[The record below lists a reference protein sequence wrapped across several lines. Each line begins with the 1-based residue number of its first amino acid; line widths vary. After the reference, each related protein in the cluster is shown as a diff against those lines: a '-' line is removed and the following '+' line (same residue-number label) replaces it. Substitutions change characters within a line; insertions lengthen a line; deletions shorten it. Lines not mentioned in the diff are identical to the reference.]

1 MFRPIIS
8 AYPVPVKTVAQ
19 VFERA
24 LRRELSQSAIGIFV
38 ALFAIMVTTQ
48 LVRLLNDAV
57 GGRVAP
63 EAVAALLG
71 FTALQFLP
79 TLLCLTLFIAI
90 LMVLSRM
97 YRDSE
102 MVIWLASGCSLQ
114 GFIRPVLRFALP
126 VVVVIG
132 AMSFFFSPWAALKS
146 VEFRQKINQRSEA
159 THMAPGSFREASG
172 STRVVFVEHVDED
185 SGEVRGVFVR
195 SIEQGKLTLVSAER
209 GRKTVAENGDRF
221 LVLDAGRRYEIT
233 PESPEMSLVEF
244 SRYSVRIELREK
256 FVQSFSPRQLP
267 PAELIQRFGPAEKGE
282 LVWRLGLPISA
293 IFLAL
298 MAIPL
303 SYVNNRGGKS
313 FGIVLALLVFLTYN
327 NVLTVF
333 QSWVA
338 QERVSAGVAWWLPH
352 AVVGLLFAL
361 MLWRR
366 TSLRRFRLFG
376 T

>member
-1 MFRPIIS
+1 M
-8 AYPVPVKTVAQ
+8 

-24 LRRELSQSAIGIFV
+24 LRRELSQSSIGIFV
-38 ALFAIMVTTQ
+38 ALFAIMATTQ

-71 FTALQFLP
+71 FTALQYLP
-79 TLLCLTLFIAI
+79 TLLSLTLFIAI

-102 MVIWLASGCSLQ
+102 MVIWLASGAPLHA
-114 GFIRPVLRFALP
+114 FVWPVLRFSLP
-126 VVVVIG
+126 VVVVV
-132 AMSFFFSPWAALKS
+132 AALSFLFSPWAAMKS

-159 THMAPGSFREASG
+159 THMAPGAFREASG
-172 STRVVFVEHVDED
+172 SERVVFVEQVDEN

-195 SIEQGKLTLVSAER
+195 SIEQGRLTLVRAER

-233 PESPEMSLVEF
+233 PGSPEMRMVEF
-244 SRYSVRIELREK
+244 ARYAVRIELRER
-256 FVQSFSPRQLP
+256 FITSFSPRQLP
-267 PAELIQRFGPAEKGE
+267 PGELLRRFGSAEQAE
-282 LVWRLGLPISA
+282 LVWRLGLPLSA

-298 MAIPL
+298 TAIPL
-303 SYVNNRGGKS
+303 SYVNTRGGKS

-327 NVLTVF
+327 NILSVF

-338 QERVSAGVAWWLPH
+338 QGRVSAAVAAVLPH
-352 AVVGLLFAL
+352 AMVGTFFLWL
-361 MLWRR
+361 MWRR
-366 TSLRRFRLFG
+366 VSLRRLSFRRA
-376 T
+376 

>member
-1 MFRPIIS
+1 
-8 AYPVPVKTVAQ
+8 V

-38 ALFAIMVTTQ
+38 ALFAIMATTQ

-57 GGRVAP
+57 GGRIAP

-71 FTALQFLP
+71 FTALQYLP
-79 TLLCLTLFIAI
+79 TLLSLTLFIAI

-102 MVIWLASGCSLQ
+102 MVIWLASGCALHA
-114 GFIRPVLRFALP
+114 FARPVLRFAFP
-126 VVVVIG
+126 VVVVVG
-132 AMSFFFSPWAALKS
+132 AMSFVFSPWAALKS
-146 VEFRQKINQRSEA
+146 IEYRQKISQRSEA
-159 THMAPGSFREASG
+159 THVAPGSFREASG
-172 STRVVFVEHVDED
+172 SDRVVFVEHVDEE

-195 SIEQGKLTLVSAER
+195 SFEQGRLTLVSAER

-221 LVLDAGRRYEIT
+221 LVLDAGRRYEVT
-233 PESPEMSLVEF
+233 PGSPEMRMVEF
-244 SRYSVRIELREK
+244 ARYSVRIELREK

-267 PAELIQRFGPAEKGE
+267 PTELLQRFGPAEQAE
-282 LVWRLGLPISA
+282 MVWRLGLPLSA
-293 IFLAL
+293 AFLAL

-313 FGIVLALLVFLTYN
+313 FGIVMALLVFLTYN
-327 NVLTVF
+327 NILSVF

-338 QERVSAGVAWWLPH
+338 QGRLSAGVAWWLPH
-352 AVVGLLFAL
+352 AIVGALFAWS
-361 MLWRR
+361 MWRR
-366 TSLRRFRLFG
+366 SSLRRLALFRR
-376 T
+376 

>member
-1 MFRPIIS
+1 
-8 AYPVPVKTVAQ
+8 V

-24 LRRELSQSAIGIFV
+24 LRRELSQSSIGIFV
-38 ALFAIMVTTQ
+38 ALFAIMATTQ

-71 FTALQFLP
+71 FTALQYLP
-79 TLLCLTLFIAI
+79 TLLSLTLFIAI

-102 MVIWLASGCSLQ
+102 MVIWLASGCSLHSLV
-114 GFIRPVLRFALP
+114 RPVLRFALP
-126 VVVVIG
+126 VAVVV
-132 AMSFFFSPWAALKS
+132 AALSFFFTPWAATKS
-146 VEFRQKINQRSEA
+146 VEYRQKISQRSEA
-159 THMAPGSFREASG
+159 TLMAPGSFREASG
-172 STRVVFVEHVDED
+172 ADRVVFVEKVDEN

-195 SIEQGKLTLVSAER
+195 AVEQGKLILVSAER

-233 PESPEMSLVEF
+233 PGSPETRMVEF
-244 SRYSVRIELREK
+244 ARYSVRIELREK
-256 FVQSFSPRQLP
+256 FVQSLAPRQLP
-267 PAELIQRFGPAEKGE
+267 PQELLQRPGPAERAE
-282 LVWRLGLPISA
+282 LVWRLSLPLSA
-293 IFLAL
+293 AFLAL

-313 FGIVLALLVFLTYN
+313 FGIVMALLVFLTYN
-327 NVLTVF
+327 NILSVF

-338 QERVSAGVAWWLPH
+338 QERISAGIAWWLPH
-352 AVVGLLFAL
+352 SIVGLLFL
-361 MLWRR
+361 WMMWRR
-366 TSLRRFRLFG
+366 SSVRRIRLFRS
-376 T
+376 